1 MFFFGLF
8 HLSEHSYSYNTKTNA
23 TNWLI
28 CVGEEQMRD
37 GKGRG
42 VLVDGDGGY

>member
-1 MFFFGLF
+1 MQ
-8 HLSEHSYSYNTKTNA
+8 
-23 TNWLI
+23 LI
-28 CVGEEQMRD
+28 GWFVWGEEQMRD